1 MTARF
6 VVSGFHV
13 RRSAWRRGGSRT
25 RLLTALLLTA
35 MMLPLAAQ
43 GDAWETR
50 FRALP
55 EARNVG
61 TYVRTLSA
69 RPHHLGS
76 AFDKQNAD
84 WILAKFREWGW
95 DAQIERYD
103 VLFPTPKERVLELV
117 APTRFKA
124 SLEEPELPVDPT
136 SGQKAEQLPP
146 FNAYSI
152 DGDVTGPL
160 VYVNYGRP
168 EDYDELDRRGVSV
181 KGAIV
186 IARYA
191 QSWRGIKPKVAAE
204 HGAIG
209 CLIYSDPRDDG
220 YFVDQAFP
228 AGPSRSKDSVQRGS
242 VVDMPLY
249 PGDPLTPGYAATAD
263 AKRLDLAEV
272 KVLTKIPVLPIS
284 YGDAQPLLA
293 ALTGPVAPTD
303 WRGALPLTYRLGP
316 GAARVHLK
324 VAFNWDRVPAYDVIA
339 RLTGSTYPD
348 EWIVRGNHHDAWVN
362 GAQDPSSGMAAELE
376 EARVLGELAKQ
387 GWRPKRTIIY
397 AAWDGEEQGL
407 LGSVEWVEHHATEL
421 RDKAVAYLNTD
432 GNSRGFINMS
442 GSHVLEQFINRVAR
456 DVEDPETRLSVWR
469 RAQARAIATGAPPA
483 RTEARSRPDLRIG
496 ALGSGSDYSAFLQHA
511 GIASLNL
518 AFGGQSQ
525 SDGVY
530 HSIYDD
536 FYYFSTFIDP
546 DFAYGRALAQTIG
559 TAVIRLADAEILPF
573 EFTNLAETVQT
584 YVRELQALLRTQQ
597 DDARERNR
605 QIDEGVFTAMNNPSR
620 PIRPPVV
627 EAVPPA
633 LNFAPLENAAAALAA
648 AADRYKKAVDG
659 SRGRLTPQL
668 TKRVNAKLIASERRL
683 TDEAGLRGREWY
695 RHLLYAPGFYTGYS
709 VKTVP
714 GVREGIE
721 QKQYAEAEAEIVR
734 AGAAIQREADLVNAA
749 AGDLESAKSTP

>member
-1 MTARF
+1 MMPRMA
-6 VVSGFHV
+6 
-13 RRSAWRRGGSRT
+13 
-25 RLLTALLLTA
+25 LALLIA
-35 MMLPLAAQ
+35 AAAVRVAAQ
-43 GDAWETR
+43 GEGWDAK
-50 FRALP
+50 FRAAP
-55 EARNVG
+55 EARNVRE
-61 TYVRTLSA
+61 YVRILSA

-76 AFDKQNAD
+76 PYDKQNAD

-124 SLEEPELPVDPT
+124 SLEEPELPGDPT
-136 SGQKAEQLPP
+136 SGQKAEQLPSY
-146 FNAYSI
+146 NAYSV

-168 EDYDELDRRGVSV
+168 EDYEELERRGVSV

-228 AGPSRSKDSVQRGS
+228 AGPARSRDSVQRGS
-242 VVDMPLY
+242 VMDMPMY
-249 PGDPLTPGYAATAD
+249 PGDPQTPGAGSTAD
-263 AKRLDLAEV
+263 AKRLAIADV
-272 KVLTKIPVLPIS
+272 QTLTKIPVLPIS
-284 YGDAQPLLA
+284 WGDAQPLLG
-293 ALTGPVAPTD
+293 ALTGPLAPTD

-316 GAARVHLK
+316 GSARVHLK
-324 VAFNWDRVPAYDVIA
+324 VAFNWSRAPVYNVIA
-339 RLTGSTYPD
+339 RLAGSTYPD
-348 EWIVRGNHHDAWVN
+348 EWVIRGNHHDAWVN

-376 EARVLGELAKQ
+376 EARALGELVKQ
-387 GWRPKRTIIY
+387 GWRPKRTIVY

-407 LGSVEWVEHHATEL
+407 LGSTEWVEHHGTEL
-421 RDKAVAYLNTD
+421 RDKAVAYINSD
-432 GNSRGFINMS
+432 GNSRGFLGMS

-456 DVEDPETRLSVWR
+456 DVEDPETKLSVWK
-469 RAQARAIATGAPPA
+469 RAQARAIATGPAGA

-518 AFGGQSQ
+518 GFGGQSQ

-530 HSIYDD
+530 HSVYDD
-536 FYYFSTFIDP
+536 FYYYSTFIDP
-546 DFAYGRALAQTIG
+546 DFAYGRTLAQTIG
-559 TAVIRLADAEILPF
+559 TAVIRLADADLLPF
-573 EFTNLAETVQT
+573 DFTNLAETVQT

-597 DDARERNR
+597 DDVRERNR
-605 QIDEGVFTAMNNPSR
+605 QIEEGVFTAMSNPGR
-620 PIRPPVV
+620 PIKPPVV
-627 EAVPPA
+627 EAIAPA
-633 LNFAPLENAAAALAA
+633 LNFAPLENAAASLTT
-648 AADRYKKAVDG
+648 AADRYRKAVEG
-659 SRGRLTPQL
+659 SRGRLTVES
-668 TKRVNAKLIASERRL
+668 TKRANAKLIASERRL
-683 TDEAGLRGREWY
+683 TDPAGLRGRDWY
-695 RHLLYAPGFYTGYS
+695 RHLLYAPGFYTGYA

-721 QKQYAEAEAEIVR
+721 QKHYADADAEIVR

-749 AGDLESAKSTP
+749 AADLESLKSTSPPTP

>member
-1 MTARF
+1 MA
-6 VVSGFHV
+6 
-13 RRSAWRRGGSRT
+13 
-25 RLLTALLLTA
+25 LALLIA
-35 MMLPLAAQ
+35 AAAVRVAAQ
-43 GDAWETR
+43 GEGWDAK
-50 FRALP
+50 FRAAP
-55 EARNVG
+55 EARNVRE
-61 TYVRTLSA
+61 YVRILSA

-76 AFDKQNAD
+76 PYDKQNAD

-124 SLEEPELPVDPT
+124 SLEEPELPGDPT
-136 SGQKAEQLPP
+136 SGQKAEQLPSY
-146 FNAYSI
+146 NAYSV

-168 EDYDELDRRGVSV
+168 EDYEELERRGVSV

-228 AGPSRSKDSVQRGS
+228 AGPARSRDSVQRGS
-242 VVDMPLY
+242 VMDMPMY
-249 PGDPLTPGYAATAD
+249 PGDPQTPGAGSTAD
-263 AKRLDLAEV
+263 AKRLAIADV
-272 KVLTKIPVLPIS
+272 QTLTKIPVLPIS
-284 YGDAQPLLA
+284 WGDAQPLLG
-293 ALTGPVAPTD
+293 ALTGPLAPTD

-316 GAARVHLK
+316 GSARVHLK
-324 VAFNWDRVPAYDVIA
+324 VAFNWSRAPVYNVIA
-339 RLTGSTYPD
+339 RLAGSTYPD
-348 EWIVRGNHHDAWVN
+348 EWVIRGNHHDAWVN

-376 EARVLGELAKQ
+376 EARALGELVKQ
-387 GWRPKRTIIY
+387 GWRPKRTIVY

-407 LGSVEWVEHHATEL
+407 LGSTEWVEHHGTEL
-421 RDKAVAYLNTD
+421 RDKAVAYINSD
-432 GNSRGFINMS
+432 GNSRGFLGMS

-456 DVEDPETRLSVWR
+456 DVEDPETKLSVWK
-469 RAQARAIATGAPPA
+469 RAQARAIATGPAGA

-518 AFGGQSQ
+518 GFGGQSQ

-530 HSIYDD
+530 HSVYDD
-536 FYYFSTFIDP
+536 FYYYSTFIDP
-546 DFAYGRALAQTIG
+546 DFAYGRTLAQTIG
-559 TAVIRLADAEILPF
+559 TAVIRLADADLLPF
-573 EFTNLAETVQT
+573 DFTNLAETVQT

-597 DDARERNR
+597 DDVRERNR
-605 QIDEGVFTAMNNPSR
+605 QIEEGVFTAMSNPGR

-627 EAVPPA
+627 EAIAPA
-633 LNFAPLENAAAALAA
+633 LNFAPLENAAASLTT
-648 AADRYKKAVDG
+648 AADRYRKAVEG
-659 SRGRLTPQL
+659 SRGRLTVES
-668 TKRVNAKLIASERRL
+668 TKRANAKLIASERRL
-683 TDEAGLRGREWY
+683 TDPAGLRGRDWY
-695 RHLLYAPGFYTGYS
+695 RHLLYAPGFYTGYA

-721 QKQYAEAEAEIVR
+721 QKHYADADAEIVR

-749 AGDLESAKSTP
+749 AADLESLKSTSPPTP

>member
-1 MTARF
+1 
-6 VVSGFHV
+6 VI
-13 RRSAWRRGGSRT
+13 RRA
-25 RLLTALLLTA
+25 LIALLLTA
-35 MMLPLAAQ
+35 AALPIAAQ
-43 GDAWETR
+43 GDGWDAK
-50 FRALP
+50 FRAIP
-55 EARNVG
+55 EARHVG

-76 AFDKQNAD
+76 AYDKQNAD

-124 SLEEPELPVDPT
+124 SLEEPALPVDPT
-136 SGQKAEQLPP
+136 SGQKSEQLPP

-152 DGDVTGPL
+152 DGDVTGDL

-168 EDYDELDRRGVSV
+168 EDYEELERRGVSV

-204 HGAIG
+204 HGAVG

-220 YFVDQAFP
+220 YFVDQSFP

-249 PGDPLTPGYAATAD
+249 PGDPLTPGYASTAD
-263 AKRLDLAEV
+263 AKRLDLAQV

-324 VAFNWDRVPAYDVIA
+324 VAFNWTRVPAYNVIA
-339 RLTGSTYPD
+339 KLTGSTYPD
-348 EWIVRGNHHDAWVN
+348 EWVVRGNHHDAWVN

-376 EARVLGELAKQ
+376 EARALGELAKQ
-387 GWRPKRTIIY
+387 GWRPKRTIVY

-421 RDKAVAYLNTD
+421 RDKAVAYINSD

-469 RAQARAIATGAPPA
+469 RAQARAIATGAPAA

-536 FYYFSTFIDP
+536 FYYYSTFIDP

-559 TAVIRLADAEILPF
+559 TAVIRLADAEVLPF
-573 EFTNLAETVQT
+573 DFTNLADTVQT

-605 QIDEGVFTAMNNPSR
+605 QIEEGVFTAMNNPSR
-620 PIRPPVV
+620 PLKPPAV
-627 EAVPPA
+627 EAIAPA
-633 LNFAPLENAAAALAA
+633 LNFAPLENATAALAA
-648 AADRYKKAVDG
+648 AADRYKKAIDG
-659 SRGRLTPQL
+659 SRGRLTTEL

-683 TDEAGLRGREWY
+683 TDPDGLRGRDWY

-721 QKQYAEAEAEIVR
+721 QKRYAEAEAEIVR
-734 AGAAIQREADLVNAA
+734 AAAAIQREADLVNAA
-749 AGDLESAKSTP
+749 AGDLESTKSTP

>member
-1 MTARF
+1 MMPRMA
-6 VVSGFHV
+6 
-13 RRSAWRRGGSRT
+13 
-25 RLLTALLLTA
+25 LALLIA
-35 MMLPLAAQ
+35 AAAVRVAAQ
-43 GDAWETR
+43 GEGWDAK
-50 FRALP
+50 FRAAP
-55 EARNVG
+55 EARNVRE
-61 TYVRTLSA
+61 YVRILSA

-76 AFDKQNAD
+76 PYDKQNAD

-124 SLEEPELPVDPT
+124 SLEEPELPGDPT
-136 SGQKAEQLPP
+136 SGQKAEQLPSY
-146 FNAYSI
+146 NAYSV

-168 EDYDELDRRGVSV
+168 EDYEELERRGVSV

-228 AGPSRSKDSVQRGS
+228 AGPARSRDSVQRGS
-242 VVDMPLY
+242 VMDMPMY
-249 PGDPLTPGYAATAD
+249 PGDPQTPGAGSTAD
-263 AKRLDLAEV
+263 AKRLAIADV
-272 KVLTKIPVLPIS
+272 QTLTKIPVLPIS
-284 YGDAQPLLA
+284 WGDAQPLLG
-293 ALTGPVAPTD
+293 ALTGPLAPTD

-316 GAARVHLK
+316 GSARVHLK
-324 VAFNWDRVPAYDVIA
+324 VAFNWSRAPVYNVIA
-339 RLTGSTYPD
+339 RLAGSTYPD
-348 EWIVRGNHHDAWVN
+348 EWVIRGNHHDAWVN

-376 EARVLGELAKQ
+376 EARGLGELVKQ
-387 GWRPKRTIIY
+387 GWRPKRTIVY

-407 LGSVEWVEHHATEL
+407 LGSTEWVEHHGTEL
-421 RDKAVAYLNTD
+421 RDKAVAYINSD
-432 GNSRGFINMS
+432 GNSRGFLGMS

-456 DVEDPETRLSVWR
+456 DVEDPETKLSVWK
-469 RAQARAIATGAPPA
+469 RAQARAIATGPAGA

-518 AFGGQSQ
+518 GFGGQSQ

-530 HSIYDD
+530 HSVYDD
-536 FYYFSTFIDP
+536 FYYYSTFIDP
-546 DFAYGRALAQTIG
+546 DFAYGRTLAQTIG
-559 TAVIRLADAEILPF
+559 TAVIRLADADLLPF
-573 EFTNLAETVQT
+573 DFTNLAETVQT

-597 DDARERNR
+597 DDVRERNR
-605 QIDEGVFTAMNNPSR
+605 QIEEGVFTAMSNPGR
-620 PIRPPVV
+620 PIKPPVV
-627 EAVPPA
+627 EAIAPA
-633 LNFAPLENAAAALAA
+633 LNFAPLENAAASLTT
-648 AADRYKKAVDG
+648 AADRYRKAVEG
-659 SRGRLTPQL
+659 SRGRLTVES
-668 TKRVNAKLIASERRL
+668 TKRANAKLIASERRL
-683 TDEAGLRGREWY
+683 TDPAGLRGRDWY
-695 RHLLYAPGFYTGYS
+695 RHLLYAPGFYTGYA

-721 QKQYAEAEAEIVR
+721 QKHYADADAEIVR

-749 AGDLESAKSTP
+749 AADLESLKSTSPPTP

>member
-1 MTARF
+1 MMPRMA
-6 VVSGFHV
+6 
-13 RRSAWRRGGSRT
+13 
-25 RLLTALLLTA
+25 LALLIA
-35 MMLPLAAQ
+35 AAAVRVAAQ
-43 GDAWETR
+43 GEGWDAK
-50 FRALP
+50 FRAAP
-55 EARNVG
+55 EARNVRE
-61 TYVRTLSA
+61 YVRILSA

-76 AFDKQNAD
+76 PYDKQNAD

-124 SLEEPELPVDPT
+124 SLEEPELPGDPT
-136 SGQKAEQLPP
+136 SGQKAEQLPSY
-146 FNAYSI
+146 NAYSV

-168 EDYDELDRRGVSV
+168 EDYEELERRGVSV

-228 AGPSRSKDSVQRGS
+228 AGPARSRDSVQRGS
-242 VVDMPLY
+242 VMDMPMY
-249 PGDPLTPGYAATAD
+249 PGDPQTPGAGSTAD
-263 AKRLDLAEV
+263 AKRLAIADV
-272 KVLTKIPVLPIS
+272 QTLTKIPVLPIS
-284 YGDAQPLLA
+284 WGDAQPLLG
-293 ALTGPVAPTD
+293 ALTGPLAPTD

-316 GAARVHLK
+316 GSARVHLK
-324 VAFNWDRVPAYDVIA
+324 VSFNWDRAPVYNVIA
-339 RLTGSTYPD
+339 RLAGSTYPD
-348 EWIVRGNHHDAWVN
+348 EWVIRGNHHDAWVN
-362 GAQDPSSGMAAELE
+362 GAQDPASGMAAELE
-376 EARVLGELAKQ
+376 EARALGELVKQ
-387 GWRPKRTIIY
+387 GWRPKRTIVY

-407 LGSVEWVEHHATEL
+407 LGSTEWVEHHGTEL
-421 RDKAVAYLNTD
+421 RDKAVAYINSD
-432 GNSRGFINMS
+432 GNSRGFLGMS

-456 DVEDPETRLSVWR
+456 DVEDPETKLSVWK
-469 RAQARAIATGAPPA
+469 RAQARAIATGPAGA

-518 AFGGQSQ
+518 GFGGQSQ

-530 HSIYDD
+530 HSVYDD
-536 FYYFSTFIDP
+536 FYYYSTFIDP
-546 DFAYGRALAQTIG
+546 DFAYGRTLAQTIG
-559 TAVIRLADAEILPF
+559 TAVIRLADADLLPF
-573 EFTNLAETVQT
+573 DFTNLAETVQT

-597 DDARERNR
+597 DDVRERNR
-605 QIDEGVFTAMNNPSR
+605 QIEEGVFTAMSNPGR
-620 PIRPPVV
+620 PIKPPVV
-627 EAVPPA
+627 EAIAPA
-633 LNFAPLENAAAALAA
+633 LNFAPLENAAASLTA
-648 AADRYKKAVDG
+648 AADRYRKAVEG
-659 SRGRLTPQL
+659 SRGRLTVES
-668 TKRVNAKLIASERRL
+668 TKRANAKLIASERRL
-683 TDEAGLRGREWY
+683 TDPAGLRGRDWY
-695 RHLLYAPGFYTGYS
+695 RHLLYAPGFYTGYA

-721 QKQYAEAEAEIVR
+721 QKHYADADAEIVR

-749 AGDLESAKSTP
+749 AADLESLKSTSPPTP